1 VGRLN
6 YSEPLTLNPSPR
18 QTRLDR
24 GEGLYRRAFSPFSP
38 VREKGLGDEGARL
51 VLRLTLLIFCLA
63 MPFAY
68 SSPANAQAVSSE
80 VYVTTQ
86 DYVSLRGGP
95 ARRFDQLAVIP
106 PATTLHAIGRTVNMS
121 WIQVEYAPENS
132 EPQTGWIASW
142 LLVWSGDI
150 ISLPVDGVG
159 EREPFIRRSLVMGV
173 TTRETRIYR
182 RQLVSA
188 DQVGTIP
195 EGVEVEIAGRLGRGD
210 EFWLQI
216 NYEGQLYWVGSWDI
230 RLTAGDYLN
239 VEDTVYLFPYGRLTE
254 QITRDISR
262 SLSSLVSI
270 EAIYI
275 ALLEGQSVSCDPDD
289 QPIYAVRVAVDN
301 DIEREPVFAPIVG
314 ALDAAIT
321 EINSAISEF
330 ADACA
335 LPDDQEQLTEMGA
348 RVALLGLDEARRN
361 LLLASALV
369 TALGERNPLLDD
381 ETTISFD
388 AFETVE

>member
-1 VGRLN
+1 NV
-6 YSEPLTLNPSPR
+6 EPR
-18 QTRLDR
+18 
-24 GEGLYRRAFSPFSP
+24 
-38 VREKGLGDEGARL
+38 
-51 VLRLTLLIFCLA
+51 
-63 MPFAY
+63 
-68 SSPANAQAVSSE
+68 
-80 VYVTTQ
+80 
-86 DYVSLRGGP
+86 
-95 ARRFDQLAVIP
+95 
-106 PATTLHAIGRTVNMS
+106 
-121 WIQVEYAPENS
+121 
-132 EPQTGWIASW
+132 TGWIASW
-142 LLVWSGDI
+142 LLVWSGDV

-195 EGVEVEIAGRLGRGD
+195 EGIEVEVAGRLGRGD
-210 EFWLQI
+210 QFWLQI

-230 RLTAGDYLN
+230 RLTAGDYMN

-270 EAIYI
+270 EGVYI
-275 ALLEGQSVSCDPDD
+275 ALLEGQNVSCDPDAL
-289 QPIYAVRVAVDN
+289 PTYAVRVAVDN
-301 DIEREPVFAPIVG
+301 DILREPVFAPIVG

-321 EINSAISEF
+321 DINAAISEF

-348 RVALLGLDEARRN
+348 RVALIGLDEARRN
-361 LLLASALV
+361 LLLSSALV
-369 TALGERNPLLDD
+369 TALSERNPLLDD
-381 ETTISFD
+381 ESTFAFD
-388 AFETVE
+388 VFEPIP